1 MGKLINASKEKAQI
15 MVEQFQSVFTRDSN
29 NHLPDTRKRAKQPI
43 PALRITVDGVKK
55 LLLGINT
62 SKAQGPDQIANI
74 MLKTCAP
81 QLAPA
86 MATIFQASIDT
97 GKLPDDWLNANIA
110 PVNKKG
116 DVHLPENYRPVSLTC
131 VSCKLLEHII
141 CKNTYSTKRNK
152 ILTTLNHGFR
162 SGYSCETQ
170 LVATVHDLLGKFD
183 VGAQIDMVILD
194 FSKAFDTVPHQ
205 KLLHKM
211 RQYGVDGNINAW
223 LCDFLT
229 NRKMRVVIDG
239 EESEAVPVD
248 SGVPQGTVLGPL
260 LFLCHINDLPDSV
273 KSTIRLFADDCLL
286 YQQIKSREDHISL
299 QYYLQ
304 NLETWAKTWG
314 MRSNAKKCYIMSIN
328 NKSTHFYQ
336 LDGHILQQVPE
347 NPYLGVT
354 ISEDLKWSLHISKI
368 TKKANSTLGFL
379 KRNLKHCPLN
389 CRLTA
394 YISLIRSTLE
404 YSSVIWDPFLQKD
417 IDKLEKV
424 QRQAARFISG
434 DYTSSDHGCVT

>member
-1 MGKLINASKEKAQI
+1 MPAKKKHKLWLS
-15 MVEQFQSVFTRDSN
+15 FFTRDSN

-55 LLLGINT
+55 LLLGINK

-74 MLKTCAP
+74 MLMTCAR

-97 GKLPDDWLNANIA
+97 GKLPKNWLNTNIA
-110 PVNKKG
+110 PVYKEG

-141 CKNTYSTKRNK
+141 CKHILDHLERNK

-211 RQYGVDGNINAW
+211 RRYGMDGNTNTW

-273 KSTIRLFADDCLL
+273 ISTGSSQTTAF
-286 YQQIKSREDHISL
+286 
-299 QYYLQ
+299 
-304 NLETWAKTWG
+304 T
-314 MRSNAKKCYIMSIN
+314 
-328 NKSTHFYQ
+328 NKSS
-336 LDGHILQQVPE
+336 
-347 NPYLGVT
+347 LGKT
-354 ISEDLKWSLHISKI
+354 TSHSKMISR
-368 TKKANSTLGFL
+368 T
-379 KRNLKHCPLN
+379 
-389 CRLTA
+389 
-394 YISLIRSTLE
+394 
-404 YSSVIWDPFLQKD
+404 
-417 IDKLEKV
+417 
-424 QRQAARFISG
+424 
-434 DYTSSDHGCVT
+434 